1 MQYMNSKQAIHTFSS
16 TNIKRFF
23 KMKRKYLS
31 TIGLNV
37 VINNRVKLARVSFTI
52 NEDSITAKVVNGHTL
67 STFKRL
73 GCITLTREAFNALLD
88 DPYDDLVFAR
98 AAFGLFGLQV

>member
-1 MQYMNSKQAIHTFSS
+1 
-16 TNIKRFF
+16 
-23 KMKRKYLS
+23 MKKYLS

-67 STFKRL
+67 LQIRGLRSIK
-73 GCITLTREAFNALLD
+73 LTRDEFRELPE
-88 DPYDDLVFAR
+88 DPYDDVVFAR
-98 AAFGLFGLQV
+98 AAFGLFGLII